1 MNESKP
7 LFRTVREVIAASI
20 LGDTRVSFLASR
32 VYDILSAL
40 RGPDGGGPLQDLK
53 WRYVEPLRAL
63 VYSEQYWRCGALFN
77 ANLPTL
83 ENARAC
89 EARVKS
95 DGDTIEAALPP
106 PNTEADM
113 ATRRVHIHFI
123 NHLRDAYYS
132 VVAVVRFIEG
142 QPGFKRDAA

>member
-20 LGDTRVSFLASR
+20 LGDTRVSYLNSR

-53 WRYVEPLRAL
+53 WCYVEPLRAL
-63 VYSEQYWRCGALFN
+63 VYSEQYWRVGILFN

-106 PNTEADM
+106 PNKADM

-123 NHLRDAYYS
+123 NHLRDAYYG
-132 VVAVVRFIEG
+132 VVEVVRFIEG
-142 QPGFKRDAA
+142 QEGFKRDAS